1 MGAHLVK
8 VTNPTGAPQLSS
20 FIQSERLSGKRS

>member
-8 VTNPTGAPQLSS
+8 VTNPAGAPQLSS
-20 FIQSERLSGKRS
+20 FIESERLRGKRS